1 MKHQWKTT
9 GPDSICRHCAKLR
22 SGSNDDQEDCA
33 AGERALGDDDD
44 LDIEKL
50 DQLAKQIEQ
59 ADREDDAPVQFQI
72 NVLRRQL
79 LELVGIMKG
88 EG

>member
-1 MKHQWKTT
+1 MKHEWKTT

-22 SGSNDDQEDCA
+22 SGSNDDQEDCPA
-33 AGERALGDDDD
+33 ERRPDEDDD
-44 LDIEKL
+44 LDLERL
-50 DQLAKQIEQ
+50 DALGKQIEQ
-59 ADREDDAPVQFQI
+59 ADGEEDSPVQFQI

-79 LELVGIMKG
+79 LELVGIMRG